1 MATSRSNE
9 ELVFNFRTLRV
20 IIGALALAFPCAV
33 VGLTGTI
40 TTSISASYHDPQTRN
55 VFVGFMF
62 IIGALLVSY
71 KGHKLIVPNS
81 AGNKLGVLAKR
92 YEEDLVSILG
102 GMAAI
107 VTALSPTARDGYP
120 MDTRAAIHTVGAFIL
135 FAAIVYFSLIAF
147 MRSVNIKLLK
157 YAELKENPELEKQIL
172 AIRNVKEQTAV
183 NPFLKLMYRLF
194 PDAFIFPKIAFAG
207 YRIYNAQ
214 QQSKNSGG
222 TGPLAGKAKRFLDLW
237 TLYGLKLTRGW
248 IYLVC
253 GSLIALVLLAFLV
266 VLWAMPDL
274 VSGLKLTFW
283 VETVALGLFGVAWMT
298 ASQLRYV
305 RKIGLF
311 LKLRR
316 PNPQLVT
323 QLGEA

>member
-1 MATSRSNE
+1 MATSKSNE

-40 TTSISASYHDPQTRN
+40 TTSISASYYEPQTRN

-81 AGNKLGVLAKR
+81 AGSKLWVLAKR

-102 GMAAI
+102 GIAAI

-120 MDTRAAIHTVGAFIL
+120 MDTRAVIHTVGAFIL
-135 FAAIVYFSLIAF
+135 FAAVVYFSLIAF

-157 YAELKENPELEKQIL
+157 YAEFKENPELENQIL
-172 AIRNVKEQTAV
+172 AIRNVKGRTSV
-183 NPFLKLMYRLF
+183 NPFQKLMYRLL
-194 PDAFIFPKIAFAG
+194 PDAFIFPKIASAG
-207 YRIYNAQ
+207 YRIYNGQ
-214 QQSKNSGG
+214 QRQKDSSGK
-222 TGPLAGKAKRFLDLW
+222 GPLVDKAKRFLDLW

-248 IYLVC
+248 IYLGC
-253 GSLIALVLLAFLV
+253 GSLIALVLLTFLV
-266 VLWAMPDL
+266 VLWRRPDL
-274 VSGLKLTFW
+274 VTGSTLTFW
-283 VETVALGLFGVAWMT
+283 VETVALGLFGLAWMT

-316 PNPQLVT
+316 PKAQLVT